1 MSILIN
7 AHTKV
12 ICQGFTSLSG
22 LNLCAVDLR
31 YEIATVSRILCDYS
45 QEVTT

>member
-7 AHTKV
+7 AQTNV
-12 ICQGFTSLSG
+12 TCQGFTAPSG
-22 LNLCAVDLR
+22 QHPCAVDLR